1 MYCIC
6 ITYVLCRYCICNVDV
21 LWMFSGCIAYILRM
35 YCIKLYIVDVIR
47 SKNIVLVKNLRTEK
61 GLLRALRMCAVLADR
76 YKQELKNINQFRKL
90 DIAYTR
96 AVIAFLWRHRTHK
109 TPWST

>member
-6 ITYVLCRYCICNVDV
+6 ITYVLRRYCICNVDV

-47 SKNIVLVKNLRTEK
+47 SKNIVLVKILRTEK
-61 GLLRALRMCAVLADR
+61 GPA
-76 YKQELKNINQFRKL
+76 QN
-90 DIAYTR
+90 IAYVCGVGR
-96 AVIAFLWRHRTHK
+96 PIQAGIK
-109 TPWST
+109 EY